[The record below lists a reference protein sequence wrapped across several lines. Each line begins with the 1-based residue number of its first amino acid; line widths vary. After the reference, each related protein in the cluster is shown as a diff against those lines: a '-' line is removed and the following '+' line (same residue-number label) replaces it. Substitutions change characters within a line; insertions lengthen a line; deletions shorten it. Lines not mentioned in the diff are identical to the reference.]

1 MNTDKIYAEHIA
13 NEYSAKKESKV
24 IALKKLDRKAKL
36 PADIFVYTN
45 GIIMSLIL
53 GLGMSLSMNVIG
65 NGKFTVLGIVIGI
78 FGIIGVS
85 TNYFSYKKILKN
97 SKEKYAQDIINIGN
111 SSIVNGIGNF
121 VKTKKIGIA
130 GLNDGTLLEKM
141 FNELATRKKMKTV
154 ADIKMPLVIPAVDIA
169 EAKEYIFTNCAPR
182 NNVNDEYITEISI
195 GKAIRASSSFPAYF
209 CPCEYKKHIF
219 MDGGVLDNTPI
230 LPLKRICKHKVMA
243 VNFEADPV
251 EENCDVMD
259 IIMKTL
265 DIMGNKIAEESF
277 KQSDLVLTVPTDRA
291 GLFDIE
297 KMDKCYKFG
306 YDTTMKNIDKI
317 KKLIY

>member
-1 MNTDKIYAEHIA
+1 M
-13 NEYSAKKESKV
+13 
-24 IALKKLDRKAKL
+24 
-36 PADIFVYTN
+36 
-45 GIIMSLIL
+45 G
-53 GLGMSLSMNVIG
+53 
-65 NGKFTVLGIVIGI
+65 IGI
-78 FGIIGVS
+78 AFAGGGIRGIAHVGVLKALEENNIKIEAVGGTS
-85 TNYFSYKKILKN
+85 AGSIVAALYAMGYKPYYIYVLFK
-97 SKEKYAQDIINIGN
+97 KYAQDIINIGN

-141 FNELATRKKMKTV
+141 FNELATRKKMKV
-154 ADIKMPLVIPAVDIA
+154 FADIKMPLVIPAVDIA

-230 LPLKRICKHKVMA
+230 LPLKKICKHKVMA

-265 DIMGNKIAEESF
+265 NIMGNKIAEESF
-277 KQSDLVLTVPTDRA
+277 KQSDLVLTVPTDKA

>member
-1 MNTDKIYAEHIA
+1 M
-13 NEYSAKKESKV
+13 
-24 IALKKLDRKAKL
+24 
-36 PADIFVYTN
+36 
-45 GIIMSLIL
+45 G
-53 GLGMSLSMNVIG
+53 
-65 NGKFTVLGIVIGI
+65 IGI
-78 FGIIGVS
+78 AFAGGGIRGIAHVGVLKALEENNIKIEAVGGTS
-85 TNYFSYKKILKN
+85 AGSIVAALYAMGYKPYYIYVLFK
-97 SKEKYAQDIINIGN
+97 KYAQDIINIGN

-141 FNELATRKKMKTV
+141 FNELATRKKMKAV

-265 DIMGNKIAEESF
+265 DIMGNKIVEESF

>member
-1 MNTDKIYAEHIA
+1 MKLGVALSGGGIRGIAHVGVLKALEENNIKIEAVGGTSAGSIVAALYAMGYKPYYI
-13 NEYSAKKESKV
+13 Y
-24 IALKKLDRKAKL
+24 
-36 PADIFVYTN
+36 
-45 GIIMSLIL
+45 
-53 GLGMSLSMNVIG
+53 
-65 NGKFTVLGIVIGI
+65 VL
-78 FGIIGVS
+78 F
-85 TNYFSYKKILKN
+85 K
-97 SKEKYAQDIINIGN
+97 KYAQDIINIGN

-141 FNELATRKKMKTV
+141 FNELATRKKMKAV

>member
-1 MNTDKIYAEHIA
+1 M
-13 NEYSAKKESKV
+13 
-24 IALKKLDRKAKL
+24 
-36 PADIFVYTN
+36 
-45 GIIMSLIL
+45 G
-53 GLGMSLSMNVIG
+53 
-65 NGKFTVLGIVIGI
+65 IGI
-78 FGIIGVS
+78 AFAGGGIRGIAHVGVLKALEENNIKIEAIGGTSAGSIVAAL
-85 TNYFSYKKILKN
+85 YAMGYKPYYIYVLFK
-97 SKEKYAQDIINIGN
+97 KYAQDIINIGN

-141 FNELATRKKMKTV
+141 FNELATRKKMKVV

-209 CPCEYKKHIF
+209 CPCEYKNHIF

-230 LPLKRICKHKVMA
+230 LPLKKICKHKVMA

-277 KQSDLVLTVPTDRA
+277 RHSDLVLTVPTDKA

-306 YDTTMKNIDKI
+306 YETTMKNIDKI
-317 KKLIY
+317 K

>member
-1 MNTDKIYAEHIA
+1 M
-13 NEYSAKKESKV
+13 
-24 IALKKLDRKAKL
+24 
-36 PADIFVYTN
+36 
-45 GIIMSLIL
+45 G
-53 GLGMSLSMNVIG
+53 
-65 NGKFTVLGIVIGI
+65 IGI
-78 FGIIGVS
+78 AFAGGGIRGIAHVGVLKALEENNIKIEAVGGTS
-85 TNYFSYKKILKN
+85 AGSIVAALYAMGYKPYYIYVLFK
-97 SKEKYAQDIINIGN
+97 KYAQDIINIGN

>member
-1 MNTDKIYAEHIA
+1 M
-13 NEYSAKKESKV
+13 
-24 IALKKLDRKAKL
+24 
-36 PADIFVYTN
+36 
-45 GIIMSLIL
+45 G
-53 GLGMSLSMNVIG
+53 
-65 NGKFTVLGIVIGI
+65 IGI
-78 FGIIGVS
+78 AFAGGGIRGIAHVGVLKALEENNIKIEAIGGTSAGSIVAAL
-85 TNYFSYKKILKN
+85 YAMGYKPYYIYVLFK
-97 SKEKYAQDIINIGN
+97 KYAQDIINIGN
-111 SSIVNGIGNF
+111 LSIVNGIGNF

-141 FNELATRKKMKTV
+141 FNELATRKKMKVV

-209 CPCEYKKHIF
+209 CPCEYKNHIF

-230 LPLKRICKHKVMA
+230 LPLKKICKHKVMA

>member
-1 MNTDKIYAEHIA
+1 M
-13 NEYSAKKESKV
+13 
-24 IALKKLDRKAKL
+24 
-36 PADIFVYTN
+36 
-45 GIIMSLIL
+45 G
-53 GLGMSLSMNVIG
+53 
-65 NGKFTVLGIVIGI
+65 IGI
-78 FGIIGVS
+78 AFAGGGIRGIAHVGVLKALEENNIKIEAVGGTS
-85 TNYFSYKKILKN
+85 AGSIVAALYAMGYKPYYIYVLFK
-97 SKEKYAQDIINIGN
+97 KYAQDIINIGN

-141 FNELATRKKMKTV
+141 FNELATRKKMKVV

-230 LPLKRICKHKVMA
+230 LPLKKICKHKVMA

-277 KQSDLVLTVPTDRA
+277 KQSDLVLTIPTDRA

>member
-1 MNTDKIYAEHIA
+1 M
-13 NEYSAKKESKV
+13 
-24 IALKKLDRKAKL
+24 
-36 PADIFVYTN
+36 
-45 GIIMSLIL
+45 G
-53 GLGMSLSMNVIG
+53 
-65 NGKFTVLGIVIGI
+65 IGI
-78 FGIIGVS
+78 AFAGGGIRGIAHVGVLKALEENNIKIEAVGGTS
-85 TNYFSYKKILKN
+85 AGSIVAALYAMGYKPYYIYVLFK
-97 SKEKYAQDIINIGN
+97 KYAQDIINIGN
-111 SSIVNGIGNF
+111 ASIVNGIGNF

-230 LPLKRICKHKVMA
+230 LPLKKICKHKVMA

-277 KQSDLVLTVPTDRA
+277 KQSDLVLTVPTDKA

-306 YDTTMKNIDKI
+306 YDTTIKNIDKI
-317 KKLIY
+317 KKLLS